1 MQCHN
6 GSRRQ
11 SVLFSPLSAPIN
23 YQEQNMS
30 ISIETEKLVA
40 RKEDGIGWVIFNN
53 PEKRNAI
60 SPDMYD
66 AMGAALQDYATDPA
80 VRVVILKGEGDKAFI
95 SGADIS
101 KFGENRSTPEQVRQS
116 EARSEAA
123 NRALRECPKPTIAMI
138 RGYCMGGGLAV
149 AIGCDLRIA
158 AEGSRFGVPA
168 AKLGVGY
175 RYSGLKRLSDIVGP
189 AFTAEI
195 FYTGRQFSTAEALQM
210 GLVNRVL
217 PTAELEPYVMN
228 YARTMANNAPLTLA
242 AVKRCLIEMRKD
254 PDDRDLEL
262 CQSMV
267 EACFAS
273 QDFTEGRT
281 AFMEKRKPA
290 FEGR

>member
-1 MQCHN
+1 
-6 GSRRQ
+6 
-11 SVLFSPLSAPIN
+11 
-23 YQEQNMS
+23 MS
-30 ISIETEKLVA
+30 TTATTDKLIA
-40 RKEDGIGWVIFNN
+40 RKQDGIGWVIFNH
-53 PEKRNAI
+53 PERRNAMT
-60 SPDMYD
+60 PEMYD
-66 AMGAALQDYATDPA
+66 GMRAALEDYAIDPE
-80 VRVVILKGEGDKAFI
+80 VRVVVLRGEGDKAFV

-101 KFGENRSTPEQVRQS
+101 KFGENRSTPEQVRAS
-116 EARSEAA
+116 DERSEAA

-138 RGYCMGGGLAV
+138 RGYCMGGGLGV
-149 AIGCDLRIA
+149 AIACDLRIA

-189 AFTAEI
+189 SFTAEI
-195 FYTGRQFSTAEALQM
+195 FYTGRQFSTEEALAM

-217 PTAELEPYVMN
+217 PADQLERYVMD
-228 YARTMANNAPLTLA
+228 YATTMAGNAPLTIK

-254 PDDRDLEL
+254 PAERDLEL

-273 QDFTEGRT
+273 VDFTEGRS

-290 FEGR
+290 FQGR

>member
-1 MQCHN
+1 
-6 GSRRQ
+6 
-11 SVLFSPLSAPIN
+11 
-23 YQEQNMS
+23 MS

-40 RKEDGIGWVIFNN
+40 RKEDKIGWVIFNN

-66 AMGAALQDYATDPA
+66 AMAVALEDYATDPA
-80 VRVVILKGEGDKAFI
+80 VRVVILRGEGDKAFI

-138 RGYCMGGGLAV
+138 RGYCMGGGLGV
-149 AIGCDLRIA
+149 AIACDLRIA

-175 RYSGLKRLSDIVGP
+175 RYSGLKRLSDLVGP
-189 AFTAEI
+189 AYTAEI

-217 PTAELEPYVMN
+217 PGAELSGTFWITQGPW
-228 YARTMANNAPLTLA
+228 RTTHRLRSP
-242 AVKRCLIEMRKD
+242 R
-254 PDDRDLEL
+254 
-262 CQSMV
+262 
-267 EACFAS
+267 
-273 QDFTEGRT
+273 
-281 AFMEKRKPA
+281 
-290 FEGR
+290 

>member
-1 MQCHN
+1 
-6 GSRRQ
+6 
-11 SVLFSPLSAPIN
+11 
-23 YQEQNMS
+23 MS

-138 RGYCMGGGLAV
+138 RGYCMGGGLGVAV
-149 AIGCDLRIA
+149 ACDLRIA

-195 FYTGRQFSTAEALQM
+195 FYTGRQFSTVEALQM

-217 PTAELEPYVMN
+217 PAAELEAYVMD
-228 YARTMANNAPLTLA
+228 YAGTMANNAPLTLA

>member
-1 MQCHN
+1 M
-6 GSRRQ
+6 S
-11 SVLFSPLSAPIN
+11 LSK
-23 YQEQNMS
+23 
-30 ISIETEKLVA
+30 TDKLIA
-40 RKEDGIGWVIFNN
+40 RKENGIGWVIFNH
-53 PEKRNAI
+53 PERRNAMT
-60 SPDMYD
+60 PEMYD
-66 AMGAALQDYATDPA
+66 GMRAALQSYSTDPD
-80 VRVVILKGEGDKAFI
+80 VRVVVLRGEGDKAFV

-101 KFGENRSTPEQVRQS
+101 KFGENRSNPEQVRAS
-116 EARSEAA
+116 EERSEAA

-138 RGYCMGGGLAV
+138 RGYCMGGGLSV
-149 AIGCDLRIA
+149 AIVCDLRIA

-189 AFTAEI
+189 SFTAEI
-195 FYTGRQFSTAEALQM
+195 FYTGRQFSSDEALAM

-217 PTAELEPYVMN
+217 PADQLDKYVMD
-228 YARTMANNAPLTLA
+228 YATTMAGNAPLTLA

-254 PDDRDLEL
+254 PGERDLEL

-273 QDFTEGRT
+273 VDFTEGRT

-290 FEGR
+290 FQGR